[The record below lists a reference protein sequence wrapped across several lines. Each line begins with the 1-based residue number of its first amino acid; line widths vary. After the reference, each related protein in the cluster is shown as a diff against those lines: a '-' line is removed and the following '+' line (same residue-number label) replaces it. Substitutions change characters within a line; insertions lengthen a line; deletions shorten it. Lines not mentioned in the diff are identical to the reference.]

1 MNRHNYKEIAFR
13 RGTPKYRVKEFEE
26 DEREYFRQMEKYCD
40 YLEQQVK
47 NCSIPD
53 VSVSFADYLIS
64 DFEMVSEGVEE
75 ELLWQL
81 CGTKQRYT
89 SEEIYNVFINER

>member
-1 MNRHNYKEIAFR
+1 MNSEVLEVI
-13 RGTPKYRVKEFEE
+13 GEVKTNEPTTS
-26 DEREYFRQMEKYCD
+26 DEVALNID
-40 YLEQQVK
+40 L
-47 NCSIPD
+47 

-89 SEEIYNVFINER
+89 SKEIYEVFINER

>member
-1 MNRHNYKEIAFR
+1 MLNVN
-13 RGTPKYRVKEFEE
+13 FEA
-26 DEREYFRQMEKYCD
+26 MEKKLRIILERARYGVEPLED
-40 YLEQQVK
+40 LEQELL
-47 NCSIPD
+47 NLHS

-89 SEEIYNVFINER
+89 SEEIYNVFMNERLRTSVWKVILRI

>member
-1 MNRHNYKEIAFR
+1 MSEAEMY
-13 RGTPKYRVKEFEE
+13 YRQVNCLTVHEHPILGKKHHKVIEMME
-26 DEREYFRQMEKYCD
+26 DFNKHQTELNNNEVLD
-40 YLEQQVK
+40 L
-47 NCSIPD
+47 